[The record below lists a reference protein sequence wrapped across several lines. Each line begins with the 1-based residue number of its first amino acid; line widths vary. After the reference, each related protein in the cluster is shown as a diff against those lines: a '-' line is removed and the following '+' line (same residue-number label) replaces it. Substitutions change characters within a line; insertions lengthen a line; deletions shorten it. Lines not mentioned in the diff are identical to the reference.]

1 MMTIEHY
8 DMDDYEH
15 IINLWERA
23 GINVGSSDTREEI
36 EKMLNR
42 NPNLFLVGRVDEK
55 IIAVVLGGYDG
66 RRGYVHHLAVDPEYQ
81 NKGYGKNLMDEL
93 MLRFKNMKVHKIH
106 LFIEKYNR
114 SVIDFY
120 MKLGWEIRG
129 DLVMMSFIPD
139 ENLYKWKL

>member
-1 MMTIEHY
+1 MKIEKFNIKNY
-8 DMDDYEH
+8 DA
-15 IINLWERA
+15 IINLWEKA
-23 GINVGSSDTREEI
+23 GINVGSSDTKEEI

-42 NPNLFLVGRVDEK
+42 NPNLFLIGKVDK
-55 IIAVVLGGYDG
+55 KLIAVVIGGYDG
-66 RRGYVHHLAVDPEYQ
+66 RRGYVHHLAVDPDYQ
-81 NKGYGKNLMDEL
+81 HQGYGKKLMDEL
-93 MLRFKNMKVHKIH
+93 MLRFKKMSVHKIH

-120 MKLGWEIRG
+120 KKLRWEIRY

>member
-1 MMTIEHY
+1 MKIEQFII
-8 DMDDYEH
+8 DDYDQ
-15 IINLWERA
+15 IIDIWEKA
-23 GINVGSSDTREEI
+23 GINVGSSDTKEEI

-42 NPNLFLVGRVDEK
+42 NPSLFLVGKMNGK

-81 NKGYGKNLMDEL
+81 NKGYGKKLMDEL
-93 MLRFKNMKVHKIH
+93 MFRFKKKKAHKIH
-106 LFIEKYNR
+106 LFIERYNR

-120 MKLGWEIRG
+120 KKLGWEIRD

-139 ENLYKWKL
+139 DRLYKWKL